1 MILRTFF
8 DVFWLRF
15 LQFYGRTQY
24 PAFLQGTAMA
34 SLLGQLPTWIA
45 VTVSTWV
52 ACWIFVAPQ
61 KCQDVAVFGSSK
73 KQMFYVVA
81 PVFWFGEVFFF
92 GKETDRFAIFTF
104 LTKFCCLQ
112 CKKWWGLRPAYEDL
126 SSIYSRHLHNG
137 LGGNGWE
144 RDLWP
149 HCNLHGCQAPLLNLN
164 NLTLRFME
172 AGHPQKIYAVNS
184 VSTSKVSKDHFVIKL
199 GLCMAWKD
207 SQLMNNLSFPCF
219 FSCRVHTRQ
228 TQSLIPHLQSRCLPS
243 FLLAVMF
250 SWLAV
255 VERIFSLPDMTLAH
269 VHTSADGLTP
279 MGRPVYTMRYVE
291 PLS

>member
-1 MILRTFF
+1 MCFGSDFCILRANSIHQTPRFCKEPQWLASWASFQHGLRSLWAHGWHVGSSLHHKNAKMSQSFGALKSNGFMLLHQFF
-8 DVFWLRF
+8 DLPYRLSKSSFDAYNARSGEVCD
-15 LQFYGRTQY
+15 QHMKTY
-24 PAFLQGTAMA
+24 PAYIHVISTTALVAMA
-34 SLLGQLPTWIA
+34 GNEICGLIATYMGAKRLFSIETTWH
-45 VTVSTWV
+45 
-52 ACWIFVAPQ
+52 
-61 KCQDVAVFGSSK
+61 
-73 KQMFYVVA
+73 
-81 PVFWFGEVFFF
+81 
-92 GKETDRFAIFTF
+92 
-104 LTKFCCLQ
+104 
-112 CKKWWGLRPAYEDL
+112 WGLWKL
-126 SSIYSRHLHNG
+126 SI
-137 LGGNGWE
+137 
-144 RDLWP
+144 
-149 HCNLHGCQAPLLNLN
+149 
-164 NLTLRFME
+164 
-172 AGHPQKIYAVNS
+172 PQKIFAVNS